1 MGDDKDDKAAN
12 DQAAQDAESS
22 RGAIEK
28 EIAETD
34 PQDFNDKWGSGDSKP
49 SDKQ

>member
-1 MGDDKDDKAAN
+1 MNGEKDDKAN
-12 DQAAQDAESS
+12 DQAAKDAESS
-22 RGAIEK
+22 RDAIEK

-34 PQDFNDKWGSGDSKP
+34 PETFNDKWGGGDSKP